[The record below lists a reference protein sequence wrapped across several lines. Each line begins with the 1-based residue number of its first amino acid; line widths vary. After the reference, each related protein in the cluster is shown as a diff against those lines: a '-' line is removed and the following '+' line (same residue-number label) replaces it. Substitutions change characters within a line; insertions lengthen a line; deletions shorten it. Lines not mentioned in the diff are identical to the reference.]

1 MGRDDFSAANKDV
14 LAKRV
19 GYLCSNPACKQSTCG
34 PQTQPTGTVNIGVAA
49 HVAAASP
56 GGPRYDESMSETE
69 RVSIDNGVWLCQTCA
84 KLIDS
89 DVDRFS
95 VSRLQQWKLD
105 AEAAASRALE
115 YRRAPATESEGVF
128 MEAER
133 MMPDLIAEMRVD
145 VRSDDTQLI
154 REFVPL
160 SKRGIKFNHPKPQF
174 VYYKTDHP
182 KLTLQLDWLK
192 EMGLI
197 IDVTP
202 LTYPV
207 YRMVPEFAK
216 WLRFETGARSDEY
229 L

>member
-1 MGRDDFSAANKDV
+1 MGRDDFSAANKEV

-105 AEAAASRALE
+105 AETAASRALE

-128 MEAER
+128 LEAER
-133 MMPDLIAEMRVD
+133 IMPDLIAEMRVD

-160 SKRGIKFNHPKPQF
+160 SSRNLTFNHSKPRF
-174 VYYKTDHP
+174 EYYKSEHP
-182 KLTLQLDWLK
+182 QLMLQVDWLK

-197 IDVTP
+197 VDVNP
-202 LTYPV
+202 GSDSI
-207 YRMVPEFAK
+207 YRIVSEFVK
-216 WLRFETGARSDEY
+216 WLRLPA
-229 L
+229 